1 MTSMIAK
8 AGIAALIAL
17 GAISATTG
25 SAAAGP
31 DIGFGIYIGGPGYYD
46 GPGYGDGPRYGHGPR
61 HRGRHEE
68 WRAPPRRAGCAPFR
82 AVEKARWSGL
92 HRAHVQD
99 VTSRR
104 VVIGGYRAYGF
115 DRMVFANA
123 PGCPIIR
130 Y

>member
-1 MTSMIAK
+1 MTHMIVK

-31 DIGFGIYIGGPGYYD
+31 DIGFGIYIGGPAYYD
-46 GPGYGDGPRYGHGPR
+46 GYH
-61 HRGRHEE
+61 HHGRHER
-68 WRAPPRRAGCAPFR
+68 WQAPPRRAGCAPFR

-99 VTSRR
+99 VSSRR